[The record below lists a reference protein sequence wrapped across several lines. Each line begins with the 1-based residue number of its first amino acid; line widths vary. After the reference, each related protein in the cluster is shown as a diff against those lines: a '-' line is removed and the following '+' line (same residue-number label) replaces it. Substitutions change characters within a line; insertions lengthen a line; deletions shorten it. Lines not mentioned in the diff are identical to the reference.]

1 MRMAVASMSLTRTSA
16 RATVSGDP
24 IGPPEICLKKCI
36 VKFKIRII

>member
-24 IGPPEICLKKCI
+24 IGPPEICLKNVLLNSK
-36 VKFKIRII
+36 